1 MENQIRDFKT
11 QLAAYGNTDEAYRNE
26 FYKVTTLEMS
36 VHDLDLYAKTMD
48 QAIMKFHSAKMEEI
62 NRTIRDLWIN
72 TYRGTG
78 NLGFKVM
85 RVEVDCL
92 LDIDS
97 IAIKTDID
105 TTAAGNRNYNYRVV
119 MHKGSTE
126 LDMVIIFFNEY
137 KYLLGGIFK
146 LYK

>member
-78 NLGFKVM
+78 K
-85 RVEVDCL
+85 
-92 LDIDS
+92 
-97 IAIKTDID
+97 
-105 TTAAGNRNYNYRVV
+105 
-119 MHKGSTE
+119 
-126 LDMVIIFFNEY
+126 
-137 KYLLGGIFK
+137 
-146 LYK
+146 